1 MPAPSRCLINTVHTP
16 DEAAE
21 PPPLNG
27 VMLLFPQDWD
37 VTYLGQGADY
47 GADYTSRCIDMVYK

>member
-1 MPAPSRCLINTVHTP
+1 MHLMKLLKL
-16 DEAAE
+16 
-21 PPPLNG
+21 PPLNM
-27 VMLLFPQDWD
+27 VMLLSPQDWD